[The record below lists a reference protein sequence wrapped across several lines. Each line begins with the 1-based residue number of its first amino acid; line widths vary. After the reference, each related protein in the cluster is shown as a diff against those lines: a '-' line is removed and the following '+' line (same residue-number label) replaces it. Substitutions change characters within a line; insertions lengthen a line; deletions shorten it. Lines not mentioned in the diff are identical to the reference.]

1 MAGAKG
7 MKKKKLLLFFIDIL
21 TAILLMIYIQST
33 VCFMIKEFSYLR
45 AYPLR
50 SYFSVYIFYGI
61 VGVIERSPYCY
72 IYPWIQFIVFCL
84 NIYAAMVKLKDIHN
98 KELVKGIYRYFLVF
112 NVAFVVIKALEF
124 CVNWYIITSA

>member
-1 MAGAKG
+1 

-21 TAILLMIYIQST
+21 TAILLTIQIQST
-33 VCFMIKEFSYLR
+33 IIFTIKKFSHLQDYTWQD
-45 AYPLR
+45 
-50 SYFSVYIFYGI
+50 YFLFYILYGI
-61 VGVIERSPYCY
+61 AVDMHISAYDKLYARL
-72 IYPWIQFIVFCL
+72 IFIVFCF

>member
-1 MAGAKG
+1 

-61 VGVIERSPYCY
+61 VGVIERSPYCD
-72 IYPWIQFIVFCL
+72 IYPWIQFIVFCF
-84 NIYAAMVKLKDIHN
+84 NIYAAIVKLKDINN

>member
-1 MAGAKG
+1 MARYKG
-7 MKKKKLLLFFIDIL
+7 MKKKKLLFFIDIL
-21 TAILLMIYIQST
+21 TTILLIIQVQSML
-33 VCFMIKEFSYLR
+33 VFSIK
-45 AYPLR
+45 
-50 SYFSVYIFYGI
+50 YFSHLKDFLVQTYFAGYVFYGI
-61 VGVIERSPYCY
+61 SGVIERSTYRD

>member
-1 MAGAKG
+1 
-7 MKKKKLLLFFIDIL
+7 MKKKKLLFFIDIL
-21 TAILLMIYIQST
+21 TTILLIIQVQSML
-33 VCFMIKEFSYLR
+33 VFSIK
-45 AYPLR
+45 
-50 SYFSVYIFYGI
+50 YFSHLKDFLVQTYFAGYVFYGI
-61 VGVIERSPYCY
+61 SGVIERSTYRD